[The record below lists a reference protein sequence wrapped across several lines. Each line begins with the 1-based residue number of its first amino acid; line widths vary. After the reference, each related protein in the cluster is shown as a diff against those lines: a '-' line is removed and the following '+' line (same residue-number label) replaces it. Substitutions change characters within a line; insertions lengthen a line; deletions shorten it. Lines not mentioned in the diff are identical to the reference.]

1 MIDTIDQHLQKYGLR
16 HFAKVDDYTDWLESK
31 LSADQIQE
39 MHDSVFRLAREP
51 NPENIRAIYDLI
63 AGAQYGPR
71 VLSHHTDVI
80 KQSGLHVDTLLR
92 GRREVLDV
100 GCATGYLTTWYAIS
114 SPHGH
119 VTGVDFSSKA
129 IDFARAQAQRLG
141 IANVQFHSLDITQ
154 AVPDGRFDA
163 IVGAQCFEFLPDLDE
178 VAGELVAH
186 LKKDGILVSVTHSPH
201 DLDIAE
207 SFQTAGLRVSP
218 IRYFD
223 ARDLGETTSDQR
235 QLLLLVSDN

>member
-1 MIDTIDQHLQKYGLR
+1 MIDTIDQHLQKYGIR

-51 NPENIRAIYDLI
+51 NPENIRAISDLI
-63 AGAQYGPR
+63 ADAQYGPR
-71 VLSHHTDVI
+71 VLSHHADVI

-100 GCATGYLTTWYAIS
+100 GCATGFLTTWYAIS

-119 VTGVDFSSKA
+119 VTGVDFSGNA
-129 IDFARAQAQRLG
+129 IELAKEYAEQIR
-141 IANVQFHSLDITQ
+141 INNVQFHTMDITQ
-154 AVPDGRFDA
+154 AVPDGLFDA
-163 IVGAQCFEFLPDLDE
+163 IVGTHCFEALPDLDE
-178 VAGELVAH
+178 VAGELGGH
-186 LKKDGILVSVTHSPH
+186 LNNAGILVSVTRSPN

-218 IRYFD
+218 SRYFEASD
-223 ARDLGETTSDQR
+223 FGETTR
-235 QLLLLVSDN
+235 YEIVIGKK

>member
-1 MIDTIDQHLQKYGLR
+1 MIGTIDQHLQKYGIR
-16 HFAKVDDYTDWLESK
+16 HFAKVDDYIDWRESK

-39 MHDSVFRLAREP
+39 MYDSVFRLARDH
-51 NPENIRAIYDLI
+51 NPENLRALVDLI
-63 AGAQYGPR
+63 ADAQFGPSF
-71 VLSHHTDVI
+71 LSHHADVI

-100 GCATGYLTTWYAIS
+100 GCATGYLATWYAYS
-114 SPHGH
+114 DLRRQ
-119 VTGVDFSSKA
+119 VTGIDFSSKA

-154 AVPDGRFDA
+154 AVPDGLFDA
-163 IVGAQCFEFLPDLDE
+163 IVGTHCFENLTGLEE
-178 VAGELVAH
+178 VVGKLVAH
-186 LKKDGILVSVTHSPH
+186 LDTDGILLSVTRSPH

-218 IRYFD
+218 SRYFEASD
-223 ARDLGETTSDQR
+223 FGKTTRSGI
-235 QLLLLVSDN
+235 VVGIK